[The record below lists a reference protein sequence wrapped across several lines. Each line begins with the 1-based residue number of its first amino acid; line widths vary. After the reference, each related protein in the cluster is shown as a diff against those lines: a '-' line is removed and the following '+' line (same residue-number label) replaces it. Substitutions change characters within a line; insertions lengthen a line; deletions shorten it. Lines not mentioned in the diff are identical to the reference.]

1 MSAYLRGRLGNEG
14 EESEEEE
21 KEIILVESNKSIL
34 PNQLTKRRTGK
45 IKPLFI
51 HIEEGDVPTFSE
63 LCFSSNGEETDEG
76 TYTQYT
82 PLIVTNHDKNTV
94 RSDPHTVVF
103 TDKKTQD
110 RSVVRRTGQAHYELR
125 SSDINKRWVPD
136 VTNMMFSQCIEG
148 VKITAWYHG
157 SKWWFSTHRR
167 INGLR
172 GKWASNRTFGDRLIE
187 ILSEHLDPVVCM
199 DMFKKMLDKNVIY
212 EFILPHDKSERIVCD
227 VPVENNTIK
236 WVDAY
241 WADTFE
247 QLSLEEMERHLKKP
261 VLFDDIVEIRNGTR
275 FDNVDD
281 LIIEL
286 DSLSPFNTPGLIG
299 YHKDGYR
306 VKIILDEYMELFEL
320 RGNVPSIKFRYLQLR
335 NTTHINKFRSLY
347 LEHTELFNSIENEI
361 MAVKQYITTSY
372 CNRYMMR
379 NTTPRAKWDFF
390 ISPACFSVVK
400 ECHEYYKKCRETNR
414 INYEVVSILVDSYP
428 ASRVNHLLKGFHR
441 LLSDPDGEKARFDNK
456 GARMRSERR

>member
-1 MSAYLRGRLGNEG
+1 M
-14 EESEEEE
+14 
-21 KEIILVESNKSIL
+21 
-34 PNQLTKRRTGK
+34 
-45 IKPLFI
+45 
-51 HIEEGDVPTFSE
+51 
-63 LCFSSNGEETDEG
+63 
-76 TYTQYT
+76 
-82 PLIVTNHDKNTV
+82 
-94 RSDPHTVVF
+94 
-103 TDKKTQD
+103 
-110 RSVVRRTGQAHYELR
+110 
-125 SSDINKRWVPD
+125 
-136 VTNMMFSQCIEG
+136 
-148 VKITAWYHG
+148 
-157 SKWWFSTHRR
+157 
-167 INGLR
+167 
-172 GKWASNRTFGDRLIE
+172 ASNRTFGDRLIE

-335 NTTHINKFRSLY
+335 NTTHIN
-347 LEHTELFNSIENEI
+347 NS
-361 MAVKQYITTSY
+361 
-372 CNRYMMR
+372 
-379 NTTPRAKWDFF
+379 DL
-390 ISPACFSVVK
+390 
-400 ECHEYYKKCRETNR
+400 
-414 INYEVVSILVDSYP
+414 SI
-428 ASRVNHLLKGFHR
+428 
-441 LLSDPDGEKARFDNK
+441 
-456 GARMRSERR
+456 